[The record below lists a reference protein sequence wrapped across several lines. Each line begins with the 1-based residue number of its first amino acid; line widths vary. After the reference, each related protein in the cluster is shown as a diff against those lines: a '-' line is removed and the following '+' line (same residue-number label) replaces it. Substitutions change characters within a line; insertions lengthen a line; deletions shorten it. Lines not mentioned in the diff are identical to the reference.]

1 MIRAARELRRFARY
15 STGGI
20 MLLRHLGRV
29 LTLIGALTVS
39 ACESLVDFSD
49 WSAGYD
55 KAVERTHNE
64 NALINM
70 VRAAYNRP
78 LHFATIAVVRGNG
91 QVSPAISGTF
101 PFVNFSAPTRSGASL
116 TPSLGVTSG
125 FNFDLASLDN
135 SEFISGLLTPI
146 SPATVHF
153 YVMQGIP
160 RELLFS
166 LLIERVSITANNRT
180 QTYVNDPNHPNYDAF
195 VATLHN
201 LLELGFTTENPLIM
215 MPFGPTLTT
224 NEAKDPL
231 RLQAAA
237 QAGLI
242 LQPIPVG
249 SEVHY
254 QLVRSMPYPR
264 FCFTGGAPNMP
275 RLPSSVMCGSL
286 DGAGLGAAP
295 PPGTQQ
301 NFQTGTGLAG
311 FENASLSVVI
321 RSTRD
326 VFNFLG
332 NLIYQQVERPT
343 PHRLVLTSQEAKD
356 YNYLGRGNDLFVV
369 RKNQTRSGDL
379 VRVDFE
385 GNTYS
390 IPADIQGNSALVM
403 SVVQQIL
410 NLSKS
415 VNLIPTTSAVVV
427 R

>member
-1 MIRAARELRRFARY
+1 MIPRARHRGQAGIAI
-15 STGGI
+15 GGI
-20 MLLRHLGRV
+20 MLRHLGRA
-29 LTLIGALTVS
+29 LTLVGALAVS
-39 ACESLVDFSD
+39 GCESMVDFSD
-49 WSAGYD
+49 WAAGYD

-64 NALINM
+64 NVLINM

-101 PFVNFSAPTRSGASL
+101 PFVNFTAPARNSASL
-116 TPSLGVTSG
+116 TPSIGVTSG

-146 SPATVHF
+146 SPNTVHF

-160 RELLFS
+160 RELLFN
-166 LLIERVSITANNRT
+166 LFIERISITANNRT
-180 QTYVNDPNHPNYDAF
+180 ETYINDPNHPRYDAF
-195 VATLHN
+195 VATLQN
-201 LLELGFTTENPLIM
+201 LLELGFTTENPQIM
-215 MPFGPTLTT
+215 MPFGPPLTT
-224 NEAKDPL
+224 QEAKDPL

-242 LQPIPVG
+242 LQPLGAGPNPD
-249 SEVHY
+249 Y
-254 QLVRSMPYPR
+254 QLVRAINFPR
-264 FCFTGGAPNMP
+264 FCFTGGGPNMP
-275 RLPSSVMCGSL
+275 RLPQSSLCGTL
-286 DGAGLGAAP
+286 DETSSNAQATGA
-295 PPGTQQ
+295 QQ
-301 NFQTGTGLAG
+301 NFQTGAGIAG

-321 RSTRD
+321 RSSRD
-326 VFNFLG
+326 VFNFIG
-332 NLIYQQVERPT
+332 NLIYQQVERQV

-356 YNYLGRGNDLFVV
+356 YNYLGRGHDLFVV
-369 RKNQTRSGDL
+369 RKNQTRPGDL

-390 IPADIQGNSALVM
+390 IPAEDQGNSGLVLT
-403 SVVQQIL
+403 VVQQIL

>member
-1 MIRAARELRRFARY
+1 
-15 STGGI
+15 
-20 MLLRHLGRV
+20 MLLRHLGRA
-29 LTLIGALTVS
+29 LTIVGALAVS
-39 ACESLVDFSD
+39 ACQSLVDFSD
-49 WSAGYD
+49 WAAGYD

-64 NALINM
+64 NVLINM

-91 QVSPAISGTF
+91 QVSPAIQGFF
-101 PFVNFSAPTRSGASL
+101 PFVNFSAPARSGATL
-116 TPSLGVTSG
+116 TPSIGVTSG

-135 SEFISGLLTPI
+135 SEFITGLLTPI

-166 LLIERVSITANNRT
+166 LFIERVTITANNRT
-180 QTYVNDPNHPNYDAF
+180 ETYINDPNDPRYDAF
-195 VATLHN
+195 VATLQN
-201 LLELGFTTENPLIM
+201 LLELGFTTENPQIM
-215 MPFGPTLTT
+215 MPFGPALTT
-224 NEAKDPL
+224 QEAKDPL

-242 LQPIPVG
+242 LQPTPVG

-254 QLVRSMPYPR
+254 QLMRAINYPR

-275 RLPSSVMCGSL
+275 RLPQSVMCGSL
-286 DGAGLGAAP
+286 DAPGAGAAP
-295 PPGTQQ
+295 QPGSQQ
-301 NFQTGTGLAG
+301 NFQSGSGIAG

-326 VFNFLG
+326 VFNFVG
-332 NLIYQQVERPT
+332 NLIYQQVERPV
-343 PHRLVLTSQEAKD
+343 PHRLILTSQEAKN
-356 YNYLGRGNDLFVV
+356 YNYLGRGDELIVV
-369 RKNQTRSGDL
+369 RKNQTRPGDL

-390 IPADIQGNSALVM
+390 IPAENQGNSALVM
-403 SVVQQIL
+403 SVIQQIL